1 MVVQTEPE
9 NEAAIEE
16 LFKLTEKNILTP
28 EEFFHA
34 EELTAAIEL
43 FEEEHYGF

>member
-28 EEFFHA
+28 RGSPT
-34 EELTAAIEL
+34 TA
-43 FEEEHYGF
+43 GW